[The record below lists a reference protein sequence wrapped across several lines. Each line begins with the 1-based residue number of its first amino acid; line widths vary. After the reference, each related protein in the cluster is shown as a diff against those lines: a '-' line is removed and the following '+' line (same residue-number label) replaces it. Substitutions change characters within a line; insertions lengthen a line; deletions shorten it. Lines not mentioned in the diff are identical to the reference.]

1 MYYKQETTMK
11 RITSLRRTLKQLAYA
26 TVATLA
32 TAMTAHAAYPDR
44 PITLVVPYPPA
55 GTTDI
60 AARTMAQAMEAKL
73 GQTIVVENRAGAGG
87 SIGMGAVAR
96 AKPDGYTIAMGTIGT
111 QTINQFLY
119 KDMPFD
125 PEKDFEPIALVMT
138 TPNIIAV
145 NAQSK
150 IKSVSDLIAAAKA
163 AKAEKLTYASPGI
176 GSSVH
181 LTGAYFEQVAGIDM
195 LHVPFKGASA
205 SLPALIGGQVDIL
218 LDNLPSALAQVKDGS
233 KVRAI
238 DVTSAQR
245 SPSIPDVPTVA
256 ESGLPNVDVTAW
268 FALYAPKGTPQEAM
282 DKLIDAAKGA
292 LASSALQTKFISLGA
307 QAGTLTGKDLADF
320 ERTERVRWSNLI
332 KERNIQAQ

>member
-1 MYYKQETTMK
+1 MK
-11 RITSLRRTLKQLAYA
+11 PVTGLRRTLKQLAYA

-60 AARTMAQAMEAKL
+60 AARTMAQAMEARL
-73 GQTIVVENRAGAGG
+73 GQTLVVENRAGAGG

-150 IKSVSDLIAAAKA
+150 IKNVNDLIAASKA
-163 AKAEKLTYASPGI
+163 AKDEKLTYASPGI

-238 DVTSAQR
+238 AVTSAQR

-292 LASSALQTKFISLGA
+292 LASSELQAKFISLGA

>member
-1 MYYKQETTMK
+1 MK
-11 RITSLRRTLKQLAYA
+11 PVKGLRNTFKRLAYA
-26 TVATLA
+26 TVAMLA

-44 PITLVVPYPPA
+44 AITLVVPYPPA

-60 AARTMAQAMEAKL
+60 AARTMAHAMEAKL

-96 AKPDGYTIAMGTIGT
+96 AKPDGYTIGMGTIGT

-125 PEKDFEPIALVMT
+125 PEKDFVPIALVIT

-150 IKSVSDLIAAAKA
+150 IKNVNDLIAAAKA
-163 AKAEKLTYASPGI
+163 AKEEKLTYASPGV

-181 LTGAYFEQVAGIDM
+181 LTGAYFEQVADINM

-238 DVTSAQR
+238 AVTSAER

-282 DKLIDAAKGA
+282 DKLIDAAKSA
-292 LASSALQTKFISLGA
+292 LASSELQAKFISLGA
-307 QAGTLTGKDLADF
+307 QAGTLTGNELAEF
-320 ERTERVRWSNLI
+320 ERTERDRWSSLI
-332 KERNIQAQ
+332 KERQIQAQ